1 MFVRRDT
8 WVTIRGFDQYEI
20 NPFGEIRRKDG
31 KPMITSDN
39 GSTVMVRFPDGK
51 RRQRCKTVAHLV
63 ADAFLKNPLNK
74 PYVWHRNGIYS
85 DNRAS
90 NLEWVT
96 HGEFY
101 RRLGANNNQRKT
113 VLKVTESGDVIDA
126 YGSITE
132 AARLNYLSAS
142 SVRKWCL
149 GVTKDRYDKN
159 GCTFI
164 FEK

>member
-1 MFVRRDT
+1 MFIRRDT
-8 WVTIRGFDQYEI
+8 WVTIRGFDQYEV

-31 KPMITSDN
+31 KPMITTDN
-39 GSTVMVRFPDGK
+39 GSTVMIRFPDGK
-51 RRQRCKTVAHLV
+51 RRQKCKTVAHIV
-63 ADAFLKNPLNK
+63 ADAFLKNPLNY

-90 NLEWVT
+90 NLEWVS

-101 RRLGANNNQRKT
+101 RRTGANNNQRKT
-113 VLKVTESGDVIDA
+113 VLKVTDSGEVIDA

-132 AARLNYLSAS
+132 AANKNYLSPS
-142 SVRKWCL
+142 TVRKWCL
-149 GVTKDRYDKN
+149 GTTKDRYDKDR
-159 GCTFI
+159 CTFI